1 MAPHVILAGLASIA
15 NDWKWLAIGWH
26 VLLAALLVSLVAGW
40 RPSARSLGRLLG
52 STLASV
58 GAVAWLSDNP
68 FNGTAFAIMAG
79 ALAWTTGRLS
89 SGPIHFARRGWAAAG
104 VALLIFGWTYPH
116 FLMTESWATYLYAAP
131 FALLPCPT
139 LCVVIGMSLLVDD
152 LLSPPWAAVLVL
164 AGMFYGA
171 FGVFR
176 LGVQL
181 DWALLLGSA
190 LLAAV
195 AVRDLH
201 LRREL
206 VRHAF

>member
-1 MAPHVILAGLASIA
+1 MSF
-15 NDWKWLAIGWH
+15 
-26 VLLAALLVSLVAGW
+26 
-40 RPSARSLGRLLG
+40 RPIRL
-52 STLASV
+52 
-58 GAVAWLSDNP
+58 
-68 FNGTAFAIMAG
+68 F
-79 ALAWTTGRLS
+79 
-89 SGPIHFARRGWAAAG
+89 
-104 VALLIFGWTYPH
+104 
-116 FLMTESWATYLYAAP
+116 
-131 FALLPCPT
+131 
-139 LCVVIGMSLLVDD
+139 
-152 LLSPPWAAVLVL
+152 WAAVLVL